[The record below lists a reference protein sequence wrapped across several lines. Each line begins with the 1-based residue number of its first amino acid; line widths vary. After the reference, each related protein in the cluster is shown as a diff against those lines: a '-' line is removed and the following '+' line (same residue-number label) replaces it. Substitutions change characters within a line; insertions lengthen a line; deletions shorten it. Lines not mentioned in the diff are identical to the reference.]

1 MNVSHILTR
10 PMVTITMDDT
20 ILGAAKLMVENNI
33 GLLVVTHAQRPEELA
48 GVISERD
55 IIRAIASGRTL
66 QIPVSELCTKHVVT
80 IHSDSDVAEAARA
93 MNKHAIRH
101 VVVVD
106 ANQKPIGVVSMRDLV
121 GERATLT
128 AILQSN
134 EKEVFHGAD

>member
-1 MNVSHILTR
+1 
-10 PMVTITMDDT
+10 MVTISAEKTVKA
-20 ILGAAKLMVENNI
+20 AAKLMVEKNI
-33 GLLVVTHAQRPEELA
+33 GLLVVTQTGDNGKLI

-55 IIRAIASGRTL
+55 IIRVIASGRSLELQVGDASTRNAVTVTL
-66 QIPVSELCTKHVVT
+66 
-80 IHSDSDVAEAARA
+80 DSDVAEAAKA

-106 ANQKPIGVVSMRDLV
+106 DKGKPAGVVSMRDLV

>member
-10 PMVTITMDDT
+10 PMVTITMDDA
-20 ILGAAKLMVENNI
+20 ILAAAKLMVENNI

-55 IIRAIASGRTL
+55 IIRAIASGRKL
-66 QIPVSELCTKHVVT
+66 EIPVSELSTKDVVT
-80 IHSDSDVAEAARA
+80 VHSDSDVAEAARA